1 MTDDEARKLRESL
14 GLTQAALASAIE
26 VHPPFVGM
34 RVGRFRHETIS
45 RYENGQQP
53 IPQWYADVL
62 LYLKKQGSLKGD
74 RIVVTFPAVITKQHI
89 SDGGKIEW

>member
-1 MTDDEARKLRESL
+1 MTDDEAREVRESL
-14 GLTQAALASAIE
+14 GLTQAAIAKAIE
-26 VHPPFVGM
+26 VYPPFVGS
-34 RVGRFRHETIS
+34 RPNRFRHETIS

-62 LYLKKQGSLKGD
+62 MFIKRNGLKDERL
-74 RIVVTFPAVITKQHI
+74 VVTFPAVITKQHK